1 MIKEVI
7 DVSGEESRSLDSK
20 GPPRKINEEKG
31 YTESY
36 LHNTSERQRQRAN
49 TKSFYKRATKT

>member
-36 LHNTSERQRQRAN
+36 LHNTSERQR
-49 TKSFYKRATKT
+49 